1 MLPLEEVRAADT
13 AVAGGKGANLGDL
26 MAAGFPVPAGFV
38 VLSHAGHA
46 FFETIGVARDVDGLL
61 QSLSPADLA
70 LRCSSLQRRIL
81 EAEIPPAL
89 ADAIREAHARLM
101 AASGADRPCVVR
113 SSATAEDLPTVTVA
127 DQPETFLNVI
137 GEAALL
143 DAVIGHRAAARPPP
157 RRA

>member
-13 AVAGGKGANLGDL
+13 ALAGGKGANLGDL

-81 EAEIPPAL
+81 EAEIVCCAL
-89 ADAIREAHARLM
+89 VTCWMFLM
-101 AASGADRPCVVR
+101 LRTR
-113 SSATAEDLPTVTVA
+113 SLISRSVGMD
-127 DQPETFLNVI
+127 
-137 GEAALL
+137 
-143 DAVIGHRAAARPPP
+143 
-157 RRA
+157 

>member
-1 MLPLEEVRAADT
+1 MTSSYVVRFRDLTSGDVQRVGSKNASLGKLIRALRPAGITVPPGFATT
-13 AVAGGKGANLGDL
+13 AVICVRTWVREHLD
-26 MAAGFPVPAGFV
+26 
-38 VLSHAGHA
+38 
-46 FFETIGVARDVDGLL
+46 VA
-61 QSLSPADLA
+61 
-70 LRCSSLQRRIL
+70 
-81 EAEIPPAL
+81 
-89 ADAIREAHARLM
+89 
-101 AASGADRPCVVR
+101 VR